1 MTNSPIK
8 AIPAIKLTGVKNIS
22 LRWAFL
28 GFCNPLLK
36 NNFTRKVI
44 AGNGNPAQ
52 EPGSNKSCL
61 RSVISFPD
69 PTTHLIY
76 TLEGMCKNSGNA
88 R

>member
-1 MTNSPIK
+1 MVVLRQYQS
-8 AIPAIKLTGVKNIS
+8 KNLQDKRIS
-22 LRWAFL
+22 LLDEHSLCFATY
-28 GFCNPLLK
+28 CYK
-36 NNFTRKVI
+36 NSITRKVI
-44 AGNGNPAQ
+44 SGKGKLAQ

-76 TLEGMCKNSGNA
+76 TLEGMCKKSGNA